1 MALKISRKLSQKI
14 SRKTIVHAIG
24 LIIMVA
30 FPIFADVADNP
41 FLTTVGSRILI
52 YAIAAVSLDLILGF
66 GAMVSFGHGAFL
78 GIGAYVVGILTHHA
92 FNGTVIPFLP
102 GEWMGTTSA
111 ILQWPLAILVSGLFA
126 LVIGAL
132 SLRTQGV
139 YFIMITLAFAQ
150 MLYYFMTS
158 LPTYGGE
165 DGLNLWER
173 SNIPPLDLYDD
184 QHFYYLT
191 LAVLLAFVGLMQ
203 RLVNSRFGMVLK
215 GCKQNEPRMIALGYP
230 VYRYKLAAFVIA
242 GMGAGLAGALA
253 ANHTEFVGPG
263 MMHWTRSGEIMI
275 MVILGGMGTLIG
287 PILGAATLLMM
298 EEVLS
303 QFTEH
308 WMVILGPFL
317 IFVVLFARGGLY
329 GWLVGQNPEQDLEQN
344 PEQNSQQKPES
355 KND

>member
-1 MALKISRKLSQKI
+1 MNR
-14 SRKTIVHAIG
+14 RTIVHSVG
-24 LIIMVA
+24 LLILATLPVVA
-30 FPIFADVADNP
+30 EAMGEP
-41 FLTTVGSRILI
+41 FLTTIASRVLI

-66 GAMVSFGHGAFL
+66 GAMVSFGHSAFF

-92 FNGTVIPFLP
+92 FNSEAIAFLP
-102 GEWMGTTSA
+102 GDWTGSTA
-111 ILQWPLAILVSGLFA
+111 AVIQWPLAILTAGLFA

-150 MLYYFMTS
+150 MLYYLMIS

-173 SNIPPLDLYDD
+173 SNLPPFDLYDD
-184 QHFYYLT
+184 REFYYLV
-191 LAVLLAFVGLMQ
+191 LALLLAFLGLT
-203 RLVNSRFGMVLK
+203 RRIVSSRFGMVLK
-215 GCKQNEPRMIALGYP
+215 GCKQNEPRMKALGFP
-230 VYRYKLAAFVIA
+230 TYRYKLTAFVIA

-263 MMHWTRSGEIMI
+263 MMHWTRSGEIMV

-287 PILGAATLLMM
+287 PVLGAATLLLM

-303 QFTEH
+303 NFTEH

-317 IFVVLFARGGLY
+317 VLVVLYLRGGIY
-329 GWLVGQNPEQDLEQN
+329 GWLTGRRNGD
-344 PEQNSQQKPES
+344 
-355 KND
+355 D

>member
-1 MALKISRKLSQKI
+1 MALQFSR
-14 SRKTIVHAIG
+14 RTVVHAIG
-24 LIIMVA
+24 LAVMVTL
-30 FPIFADVADNP
+30 PIAADAAGNP
-41 FLTTVGSRILI
+41 FLTTVASRVLI
-52 YAIAAVSLDLILGF
+52 YAIAAVSLDIILGF
-66 GAMVSFGHGAFL
+66 GAMVSFGHGAFF

-92 FNGTVIPFLP
+92 FNGSVVPFLP

-111 ILQWPLAILVSGLFA
+111 ILQWPLAILVSGFFA
-126 LVIGAL
+126 LIIGAL

-150 MLYYFMTS
+150 MLYYLMIS

-173 SNIPPLDLYDD
+173 SHLAPFDLYDE
-184 QHFYYLT
+184 QQFYYLT
-191 LAVLLAFVGLMQ
+191 LALLLAFVALT
-203 RLVNSRFGMVLK
+203 RRIVNSRFGMVLK
-215 GCKQNEPRMIALGYP
+215 GCKQNEPRMKALGFAT
-230 VYRYKLAAFVIA
+230 YRYKLTAFVIA

-263 MMHWTRSGEIMI
+263 MMHWTRSGEIMV
-275 MVILGGMGTLIG
+275 MVILGGMGTVVG

-303 QFTEH
+303 QYTEH

-317 IFVVLFARGGLY
+317 VVVVLFLRGGIY
-329 GWLVGQNPEQDLEQN
+329 GWLVGQNPEQDREQ
-344 PEQNSQQKPES
+344 S
-355 KND
+355 DD

>member
-1 MALKISRKLSQKI
+1 MISLS
-14 SRKTIVHAIG
+14 RRTAVHVIG
-24 LIIMVA
+24 LVILATLPVA
-30 FPIFADVADNP
+30 ADLAGEP
-41 FLTTVGSRILI
+41 FLTTVASRVLI
-52 YAIAAVSLDLILGF
+52 YAIAAVSLDLILGY
-66 GAMVSFGHGAFL
+66 GAMVSFGHGAFF
-78 GIGAYVVGILTHHA
+78 GVGAYVVGILTHHA
-92 FNGTVIPFLP
+92 FNGSAVPFLP

-111 ILQWPLAILVSGLFA
+111 ILQWPLAILVSGFFA
-126 LVIGAL
+126 LIIGAL

-165 DGLNLWER
+165 DGLNVWER
-173 SNIPPLDLYDD
+173 SSLPPLDLYND
-184 QHFYYLT
+184 QQFYYLT

-203 RLVNSRFGMVLK
+203 RFVNSRFGMVIK
-215 GCKQNEPRMIALGYP
+215 GCKQNETRMKALGYP

-263 MMHWTRSGEIMI
+263 MMHWTRSGEIMV
-275 MVILGGMGTLIG
+275 MVILGGLGTVIG

-317 IFVVLFARGGLY
+317 IFVVLFLRGGIY
-329 GWLVGQNPEQDLEQN
+329 GWLIGPEKGDE
-344 PEQNSQQKPES
+344 
-355 KND
+355 

>member
-1 MALKISRKLSQKI
+1 MLALPLMANA
-14 SRKTIVHAIG
+14 VG
-24 LIIMVA
+24 E
-30 FPIFADVADNP
+30 P
-41 FLTTVGSRILI
+41 FLTTIASRVLI

-66 GAMVSFGHGAFL
+66 GAMVSFGHSAFF

-92 FNGTVIPFLP
+92 FNNEVVAFLP
-102 GEWMGTTSA
+102 GDWTGTTA
-111 ILQWPLAILVSGLFA
+111 AVIQWPLAIITAGFFA

-150 MLYYFMTS
+150 MLYYVMIS

-173 SNIPPLDLYDD
+173 SSLPPFDLYDD
-184 QHFYYLT
+184 QQFYYLT
-191 LAVLLAFVGLMQ
+191 VVLLLAFLALT
-203 RLVNSRFGMVLK
+203 RRIVNSRFGMVLK
-215 GCKQNEPRMIALGYP
+215 GCKQNEPRMKSLGFP
-230 VYRYKLAAFVIA
+230 VYRYKLTAFVIA

-263 MMHWTRSGEIMI
+263 MMHWTRSGEIMV

-287 PILGAATLLMM
+287 PVLGAATLLLM

-317 IFVVLFARGGLY
+317 VIVVLFARGGIY
-329 GWLVGQNPEQDLEQN
+329 GWVVGSEQKREPKD
-344 PEQNSQQKPES
+344 
-355 KND
+355 D